1 MSPYAG
7 FTRQQQKPHTHTH
20 THKRDARAVTQ
31 VAYQKRHRQ
40 GFGKGSEAQ
49 ELSDLE
55 LERLRNRAF
64 RDGGAASHASLPVA
78 RLARVPAVTR
88 RCQRRERRTGPLTYD
103 LFIYL
108 SIYIYIYIYIR
119 THTHTQ
125 IYMRASRRRQ
135 RQR

>member
-31 VAYQKRHRQ
+31 VAYQKRHGQ

-78 RLARVPAVTR
+78 RLECLQSRVVAGSTPRVSAVTR
-88 RCQRRERRTGPLTYD
+88 RCR
-103 LFIYL
+103 
-108 SIYIYIYIYIR
+108 
-119 THTHTQ
+119 
-125 IYMRASRRRQ
+125 
-135 RQR
+135 